1 MKSII
6 TLLILLNFVVF
17 GQDSSLIKLNWST
30 TYPAVDSSNN
40 SLTAD
45 SKNTAIDRDG
55 NLCVLVDEFSD
66 EFPFYKFK
74 LTKYSSSGIILW
86 QVKSNDIE
94 SNNYAAD
101 IVLTDNYNNI
111 FIAAHTLEN
120 NIPGGLLIAKF
131 NSKGTLIWEKKYNG
145 NLINS
150 YVSPVNL
157 QFDRKGNIIFLGY
170 GGRVENNVAVNDSLL
185 IIKYSSFGF
194 QIWSAETNNDSIIY
208 KAHCAIDDSN
218 NIFVSGESST
228 FSHQIRYVKYNEQGK
243 RLWSGSYIDKNY
255 YYTSIG
261 VATNL
266 NGQNFVTASAT
277 TLNFNSK
284 WFTIMLDKNGQQK
297 WGRYEDKDSSS
308 DVYETPLLIN
318 SDNGFINVLG
328 YENRN
333 DFSNFF
339 LTKYNSSGNKIS
351 EQAYIDTTNEF
362 VQKVVVDNSG
372 NLYTAG
378 FIQNPDKIYL
388 IRFDSSGNKIWSNN
402 FFSGGI
408 KGINTGMD
416 LILND
421 SEYIFLTS
429 EDSSKKSGINEVI
442 TSKYSIT
449 NGSEIWTVRSNEY
462 SQHQVTSMIVD
473 NKSNSYMTGWIQ
485 NGKGENKDYITI
497 KYGFKGQLLWGSRYY
512 GSANSTDIPKA
523 IAVDNDGNVYVTG
536 ESMGMNS
543 NLDFVTIKYNSLGT
557 EQWRERYDGGNIDIP
572 QAITIGPDGN
582 IYVSGSSIGTGA
594 DYDFITIK
602 YSKSGQLQW
611 IQRYNDAV
619 NGKDSVVSMAVDKS
633 GNIYVAGTSDST
645 NSLHTYVLIKYGP
658 SGGRLWLQRFH
669 NDNYEWEDAKKIV
682 IDYKSNIYF
691 TGTGYNSDSK
701 NDIITVKFNSDGM
714 YQWDASWDDP
724 GNSMDEVTDI
734 KTDKNGNIYLT
745 GYAEGSK
752 SKHDFVTLKYDP
764 SGNLKWEVTYN
775 GSKNTDDF
783 AVGLA
788 LDYQYNSYIIGYSLV
803 DKYYNYS
810 LVKYDTNG
818 VKLWDED
825 LQNNSSANDI
835 PVNLF
840 VDDKGSIIIGGNSE
854 NISWSMFNL
863 MEYSQPGFIP
873 TGISESLNRDY
884 TYRLYQNFPNPFNPV
899 TTIKYT
905 IPKSNFVNIK
915 LYDILGREIKTLV
928 AREEAAGNYE
938 IKFDGSD
945 LSSGIYFYTMSV
957 ENYIS
962 TRKMIILK

>member
-1 MKSII
+1 
-6 TLLILLNFVVF
+6 
-17 GQDSSLIKLNWST
+17 
-30 TYPAVDSSNN
+30 
-40 SLTAD
+40 
-45 SKNTAIDRDG
+45 
-55 NLCVLVDEFSD
+55 
-66 EFPFYKFK
+66 
-74 LTKYSSSGIILW
+74 
-86 QVKSNDIE
+86 
-94 SNNYAAD
+94 
-101 IVLTDNYNNI
+101 
-111 FIAAHTLEN
+111 
-120 NIPGGLLIAKF
+120 
-131 NSKGTLIWEKKYNG
+131 
-145 NLINS
+145 
-150 YVSPVNL
+150 
-157 QFDRKGNIIFLGY
+157 
-170 GGRVENNVAVNDSLL
+170 
-185 IIKYSSFGF
+185 
-194 QIWSAETNNDSIIY
+194 
-208 KAHCAIDDSN
+208 
-218 NIFVSGESST
+218 
-228 FSHQIRYVKYNEQGK
+228 
-243 RLWSGSYIDKNY
+243 
-255 YYTSIG
+255 
-261 VATNL
+261 
-266 NGQNFVTASAT
+266 
-277 TLNFNSK
+277 
-284 WFTIMLDKNGQQK
+284 
-297 WGRYEDKDSSS
+297 
-308 DVYETPLLIN
+308 
-318 SDNGFINVLG
+318 
-328 YENRN
+328 
-333 DFSNFF
+333 
-339 LTKYNSSGNKIS
+339 
-351 EQAYIDTTNEF
+351 
-362 VQKVVVDNSG
+362 
-372 NLYTAG
+372 
-378 FIQNPDKIYL
+378 
-388 IRFDSSGNKIWSNN
+388 
-402 FFSGGI
+402 
-408 KGINTGMD
+408 
-416 LILND
+416 
-421 SEYIFLTS
+421 
-429 EDSSKKSGINEVI
+429 
-442 TSKYSIT
+442 
-449 NGSEIWTVRSNEY
+449 
-462 SQHQVTSMIVD
+462 
-473 NKSNSYMTGWIQ
+473 MTGWIQ

-543 NLDFVTIKYNSLGT
+543 NLDFVTIKYNSSGN

-582 IYVSGSSIGTGA
+582 IYVSGSSIGTGTY
-594 DYDFITIK
+594 YDFITIK

-840 VDDKGSIIIGGNSE
+840 VDDKGSIIIGGNCE
-854 NISWSMFNL
+854 NLSWSMFNL

-873 TGISESLNRDY
+873 TGISESLNKDY
-884 TYRLYQNFPNPFNPV
+884 TYQLYQNFPNPFNPV